1 MTPRFRRYLL
11 WQAPGWVAVG
21 AALLALSGLTDL
33 PLWIVPLGV
42 AAFVTKDMVMYR
54 VVRAHAGAA
63 RARGWSAPA
72 AARSSGWRRSAT
84 CGSTA
89 SCGGRRRA
97 GAEIE
102 AGAPIVVREASGL
115 TLRVDPAGPA

>member
-21 AALLALSGLTDL
+21 AALLALSGLIDL
-33 PLWIVPLGV
+33 PVWIVPLGV
-42 AAFVTKDMVMYR
+42 AAFVTKDLVMYR
-54 VVRAHAGAA
+54 VVRHTLEPP
-63 RARGWSAPA
+63 RARLVGARGRAVERLAPVGYV
-72 AARSSGWRRSAT
+72 RVDGELWRAET
-84 CGSTA
+84 
-89 SCGGRRRA
+89 A

-115 TLRVDPAGPA
+115 TLRVDPAGPS